1 MFHLCYI
8 FEFII
13 DCFNNGSFPEK
24 QSVRNGHQCT
34 FHIVLQLG
42 YKLYS
47 INE

>member
-8 FEFII
+8 FEFVI
-13 DCFNNGSFPEK
+13 DSFNNGPFPEK
-24 QSVRNGHQCT
+24 QFVRNGYQCT
-34 FHIVLQLG
+34 FHIALQLG

>member
-8 FEFII
+8 FEFVI
-13 DCFNNGSFPEK
+13 DSFNNGPFPEK
-24 QSVRNGHQCT
+24 QFVRNGHQGT
-34 FHIVLQLG
+34 FHIALQLG